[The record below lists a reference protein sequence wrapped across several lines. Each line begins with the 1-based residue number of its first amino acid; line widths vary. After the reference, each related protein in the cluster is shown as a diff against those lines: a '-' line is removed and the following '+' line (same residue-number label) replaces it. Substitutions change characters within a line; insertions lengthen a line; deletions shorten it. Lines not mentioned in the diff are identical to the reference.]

1 MLFNHLVMLKN
12 IMYEII
18 ETTYMLTDKSLP
30 IFFKLGMLMDNELFL
45 MVLVGDLSFLYIVW
59 VGDLSILCM
68 VLAGDLY
75 FLTLT
80 SLYCLC

>member
-30 IFFKLGMLMDNELFL
+30 MFFKLGMLMDRDLFL
-45 MVLVGDLSFLYIVW
+45 MVLVGDLSVLY
-59 VGDLSILCM
+59 M
-68 VLAGDLY
+68 V
-75 FLTLT
+75 
-80 SLYCLC
+80 